1 MAFMSRFFR
10 FPDFRRF
17 SYDELLQMTD
27 FFEETFDKMLKKFE
41 FLGPRASLALLI

>member
-27 FFEETFDKMLKKFE
+27 FFEETFDKMLKKV
-41 FLGPRASLALLI
+41 